1 MNATQNWVTELT
13 IMQQSAL
20 LSAIRGP
27 DGGGTGC
34 VKPIVKW
41 LRRCVLV
48 SAFDRAIL
56 TSPTDPRGGA
66 FTGWSYI
73 PAYNAS
79 AEDAD
84 RWEIRMDEYVGEYI
98 HDQNFL
104 PLHFTSH
111 LLAAIQVLGYKHPN
125 RRIREWWGKT
135 YLRIVKKM
143 HLNPES
149 EKEMDGRLNDD
160 EETWCRRNDA

>member
-1 MNATQNWVTELT
+1 MNATQSWLTGLT

-27 DGGGTGC
+27 DCADPGS

-48 SAFDRAIL
+48 SAFDRETLNTPI
-56 TSPTDPRGGA
+56 DPRGGA
-66 FTGWSYI
+66 FTGASYV
-73 PAYNAS
+73 PNL
-79 AEDAD
+79 EAD
-84 RWEIRMDEYVGEYI
+84 LARMQYWEPEMDRLVDRYV

-104 PLHFTSH
+104 PQHYTSH
-111 LLAAIQVLGYKHPN
+111 LLGAIEILGYKHPN
-125 RRIREWWGKT
+125 QRIRQWWNKT
-135 YLRIVKKM
+135 YLKLVRKA

-149 EKEMDGRLNDD
+149 EDDLDRRTNDD
-160 EETWCRRNDA
+160 EETWFWRNKE